1 MDHFT
6 IFQDFYRVIAEMTE
20 EEIVS
25 AISNG
30 TYRETVEDVR
40 RIFAEQGEKA
50 ANEKKIELPEI
61 TFSANYRGG
70 RSNATLV
77 KYLGYIVVDIDH
89 QTQEALA
96 RILALAKKCA
106 HTRIA
111 FISPKG
117 MGLKIVVRVC
127 RTDGTLPETIQ
138 EIEDFHHAAY
148 HKIASFYAQLC
159 GVEVDTSGQDVSR
172 TCLFSYDPDI
182 YFNPD
187 ATAVIVEQ
195 PPMFFKSQKKKRASG
210 KKKKTT
216 APDNN
221 PLTEQVALNYH
232 SSHASLMVTL
242 NYYHNKS
249 EKYVTGNRNNY
260 LHCLACMYNRYG
272 VPQEEAAAFI
282 KSQFTDLPADEM
294 DALIGSAYGHNEE
307 FDTRKLNSTQKRMLQ
322 IEQHIKE
329 NYDTRYNE
337 VLHIMEYRRRK
348 TDTEQPEPFHILD
361 EMMENSIWME
371 MNELGYSCTVKTIQN
386 LIYSDFSI
394 TYHPIREYLDSLP
407 EWDGTD
413 YIGILANSV
422 HTSHQKFWVECL
434 ERYLVGM
441 CAAATQ
447 DDVVN
452 HTVLLLCSEI
462 QNIGKTTFINNLLP
476 PELRAYLSTGLI
488 NPSNKDDLAKIAQAM
503 LINLDEFEGMS
514 GRELNIFKDLVTRKV
529 ISIRLPYA
537 RRSQNFPHTA
547 SFAGTCNYQEVLHD
561 TTGNRRFLCFH
572 VNSMEFIKINYA
584 QLYAQIKYLLNK
596 PGYQYWFTQSEN
608 SRIEENNEDFI
619 FHSPEEELVLTH
631 IRKPERFEKVHYLTV
646 TEIAELIREQTG
658 YQYSHGTKAQLGKV
672 MSKHGFEFHKGKN
685 GRRYTVF
692 IIDTEQVKSNRLY
705 E

>member
-348 TDTEQPEPFHILD
+348 TDTEQPEPFNILD

-572 VNSMEFIKINYA
+572 VDSMEFIKINYA

-646 TEIAELIREQTG
+646 TEIAELIRERTG

>member
-1 MDHFT
+1 M
-6 IFQDFYRVIAEMTE
+6 
-20 EEIVS
+20 
-25 AISNG
+25 
-30 TYRETVEDVR
+30 
-40 RIFAEQGEKA
+40 
-50 ANEKKIELPEI
+50 
-61 TFSANYRGG
+61 
-70 RSNATLV
+70 
-77 KYLGYIVVDIDH
+77 
-89 QTQEALA
+89 
-96 RILALAKKCA
+96 
-106 HTRIA
+106 
-111 FISPKG
+111 
-117 MGLKIVVRVC
+117 VRVC

-260 LHCLACMYNRYG
+260 LYCLACMYNRYG

-488 NPSNKDDLAKIAQAM
+488 NPSNKDVWLK
-503 LINLDEFEGMS
+503 
-514 GRELNIFKDLVTRKV
+514 
-529 ISIRLPYA
+529 
-537 RRSQNFPHTA
+537 
-547 SFAGTCNYQEVLHD
+547 
-561 TTGNRRFLCFH
+561 
-572 VNSMEFIKINYA
+572 
-584 QLYAQIKYLLNK
+584 
-596 PGYQYWFTQSEN
+596 
-608 SRIEENNEDFI
+608 
-619 FHSPEEELVLTH
+619 
-631 IRKPERFEKVHYLTV
+631 
-646 TEIAELIREQTG
+646 
-658 YQYSHGTKAQLGKV
+658 
-672 MSKHGFEFHKGKN
+672 
-685 GRRYTVF
+685 
-692 IIDTEQVKSNRLY
+692 
-705 E
+705 

>member
-1 MDHFT
+1 MEHFT

-307 FDTRKLNSTQKRMLQ
+307 FDTRKLNSTQKRILQ

-386 LIYSDFSI
+386 LIYSDFSS

-488 NPSNKDDLAKIAQAM
+488 NPNNKDDLAKIAQAM
-503 LINLDEFEGMS
+503 LINLDEFEGMN

-646 TEIAELIREQTG
+646 TEIAELIRERTG
-658 YQYSHGTKAQLGKV
+658 YQYPHGTKAQLGKV